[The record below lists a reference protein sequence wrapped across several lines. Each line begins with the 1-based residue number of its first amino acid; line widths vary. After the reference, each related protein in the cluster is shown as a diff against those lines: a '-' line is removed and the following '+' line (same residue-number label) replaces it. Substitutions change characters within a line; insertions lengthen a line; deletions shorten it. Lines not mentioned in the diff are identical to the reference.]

1 MLMGDKN
8 LVYPQRYIPFDLGR
22 PLTNSDIDKI
32 GEYCRNNL
40 FKISPITDLLKEIA
54 PDIVFKIIVSGNTNL
69 YLFSYGIG
77 VFVFNDNPY
86 PSGDKF
92 AKGYC
97 QYRKQAHKEILEFN
111 YGEFSN
117 KIKIIIDDTRRIVSD
132 KSNRPSASSNWEYS
146 GLSYVMTVNYILNSN
161 KICNYDEL
169 TKVEK
174 KDLQILLQPS
184 LAQEEAT
191 LSIKNTNKSNLDS
204 YDFNIVNLDVPKDW
218 VADSD
223 VSLYISWAS
232 VVVYVTALDNKYIEL
247 IECLEV
253 NLQAMWLLAYCQYIN
268 LKQHSEEKKM
278 KSSFLKRE
286 KYVFQKKF
294 NEFLSENDSSVPVY
308 LSNIRNELIRTS
320 NITLQKENYMEY
332 IDFCIDEAESL
343 EREHQKKYSALN
355 EILLFII
362 AFMQVAPMI
371 YNALIGNYN
380 KLHILPVCIML
391 LIIVIGVVFILSKE

>member
-1 MLMGDKN
+1 MDDKN

-22 PLTNSDIDKI
+22 QLRD
-32 GEYCRNNL
+32 
-40 FKISPITDLLKEIA
+40 TDLNRIKDYFRVNSFKMEEITSLLKDIA
-54 PDIVFKIIVSGNTNL
+54 PDVVFKLVIAENTVL

-86 PSGDKF
+86 PLGDKF

-111 YGEFSN
+111 YGEFSD
-117 KIKIIIDDTRRIVSD
+117 KIKTIIDDTRMIV
-132 KSNRPSASSNWEYS
+132 KGKGNRPSAGSNWEYN
-146 GLSYVMTVNYILNSN
+146 GLSYVMTVNYILSSN

-169 TKVEK
+169 AEVKK

-184 LAQEEAT
+184 LAQEEDT
-191 LSIKNTNKSNLDS
+191 LSFNRTNKSNFDS
-204 YDFNIVNLDVPKDW
+204 YGFNVMNLDTPKDW
-218 VADSD
+218 VSDSD

-232 VVVYVTALDNKYIEL
+232 VVAYVPTLDNKYVEL
-247 IECLEV
+247 LECLEV
-253 NLQAMWLLAYCQYIN
+253 NLQAMWLLSYCQYIN
-268 LKQHSEEKKM
+268 LKLYSEEKKM

-286 KYVFQKKF
+286 KYNFQKKF

-320 NITLQKENYMEY
+320 NVKLQKEKYMEY

-380 KLHILPVCIML
+380 KLHILPVCIMSS
-391 LIIVIGVVFILSKE
+391 IIIIGVVFILSKE